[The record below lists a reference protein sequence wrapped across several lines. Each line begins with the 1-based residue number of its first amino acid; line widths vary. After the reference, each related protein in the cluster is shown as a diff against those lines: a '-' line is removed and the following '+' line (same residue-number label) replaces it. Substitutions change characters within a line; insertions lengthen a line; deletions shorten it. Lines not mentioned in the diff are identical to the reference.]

1 MACQQCLVPVSA
13 TYYRAVHMMR
23 GSRCARATQGAAKK
37 GNQSLTYFGC
47 AQVIVQLN
55 SGWMRTIQQVDW
67 LELITALPPKA
78 TLPLIGAPVV
88 GL

>member
-1 MACQQCLVPVSA
+1 
-13 TYYRAVHMMR
+13 MMR
-23 GSRCARATQGAAKK
+23 GSRCAWATQGVATCQRCD
-37 GNQSLTYFGC
+37 QSLTFFGC
-47 AQVIVQLN
+47 AEVMLQLN

-78 TLPLIGAPVV
+78 TLLLMGVPVV